1 MSQQI
6 RERQLRVLSP
16 PTVHYVF
23 GDERTQSQT
32 LIQLAHQK
40 QTTVGGDARTLEIH
54 FQMGVKRELKWLILF
69 LTDWIEPPQSSF
81 YSQSRMNTGVGA
93 IIQPLTQSS
102 KRKFGIK
109 PESCGPGC
117 SSSGPLKLA
126 FGSFSLGS
134 SSQSEGVSIV
144 SAVLHFIQ
152 RAFGSCC
159 VSLST
164 LINCGSSSRL
174 LRRKK
179 APTGVRVHDNATGQF
194 SQ

>member
-126 FGSFSLGS
+126 FWQLQPGFQQPKRGR
-134 SSQSEGVSIV
+134 EYR
-144 SAVLHFIQ
+144 F
-152 RAFGSCC
+152 RCPAFH
-159 VSLST
+159 ST
-164 LINCGSSSRL
+164 CLRQL
-174 LRRKK
+174 LRFFEHINKLRQFVK
-179 APTGVRVHDNATGQF
+179 AAPP
-194 SQ
+194 